1 MRAKP
6 PKSEVSSENMMG
18 EALQKRQ
25 ERKQKCEAQNAG
37 IFFVLG
43 LRKGKKGIHYKK
55 REEESM
61 NKGEVSVRGEATY
74 NGYRLFEQS
83 R

>member
-1 MRAKP
+1 
-6 PKSEVSSENMMG
+6 MMG

-55 REEESM
+55 RKARLIWIVRRRNEIC
-61 NKGEVSVRGEATY
+61 GEPVR
-74 NGYRLFEQS
+74 RL
-83 R
+83 

>member
-1 MRAKP
+1 MKVKP
-6 PKSEVSSENMMG
+6 P
-18 EALQKRQ
+18 KRQ

-55 REEESM
+55 RKERKSKSVLGKR
-61 NKGEVSVRGEATY
+61 KGFLQE
-74 NGYRLFEQS
+74 N
-83 R
+83 